1 MRTTQNIPSELPTD
15 VLMALLAWVATY
27 VFGFQQDE
35 LIAKAPDIAKLPVD
49 KREWFLVAMILM
61 SLYFTWQALKEWKRL
76 GK

>member
-1 MRTTQNIPSELPTD
+1 MRTTKNITPELLTA
-15 VLMALLAWVATY
+15 VLLALFAWGATY

-35 LIAKAPDIAKLPVD
+35 LIAKAPDIAKLPAD
-49 KREWFLVAMILM
+49 KRDWFLVAMILM

>member
-1 MRTTQNIPSELPTD
+1 
-15 VLMALLAWVATY
+15 

-49 KREWFLVAMILM
+49 KRDWFLVAMILM

>member
-1 MRTTQNIPSELPTD
+1 MRTTKNITPELLTA
-15 VLMALLAWVATY
+15 VLLALFAWGTIY

-35 LIAKAPDIAKLPVD
+35 LIEKAPDIVKLPVD
-49 KREWFLVAMILM
+49 KRDWFLVAMILM

>member
-1 MRTTQNIPSELPTD
+1 
-15 VLMALLAWVATY
+15 

-49 KREWFLVAMILM
+49 KRAWFLVAMILM

-76 GK
+76 GR

>member
-1 MRTTQNIPSELPTD
+1 MRTTKNITPEL
-15 VLMALLAWVATY
+15 LMAVLLALFAWGATY
-27 VFGFQQDE
+27 VFSFQQDE

-49 KREWFLVAMILM
+49 KRGWFLVAMILM